1 MFIGHPDWWTCLTF
15 RPERALAATHTRPT
29 VMQPE
34 GRHHQHSTM
43 ELFPVTLIS
52 QMHSLRSPPLSS
64 GHPPSSHAWGL
75 PDAVKAGDIS
85 RPTWHPHTCSPNVRG
100 YRCFMVGIGTYEIW
114 ESTEKFFSLPPLVHG
129 LIEEVVAISDLYE
142 HTRRDGAINLPGTYG
157 LLGDAL
163 LSPLLQLLRLKA
175 PNKALV
181 QKAMVSYVLC
191 AHPLYIWHCV
201 SPQLTAATTI
211 MSIYSAFTTN
221 QTLV

>member
-1 MFIGHPDWWTCLTF
+1 
-15 RPERALAATHTRPT
+15 
-29 VMQPE
+29 
-34 GRHHQHSTM
+34 
-43 ELFPVTLIS
+43 
-52 QMHSLRSPPLSS
+52 
-64 GHPPSSHAWGL
+64 
-75 PDAVKAGDIS
+75 
-85 RPTWHPHTCSPNVRG
+85 
-100 YRCFMVGIGTYEIW
+100 MVGIETYEIW
-114 ESTEKFFSLPPLVHG
+114 ESTEKFFSLPPLVHR